1 MEILTRKRKKVND
14 GFFVK
19 RVLRLHETVF
29 VKKNKNIQ
37 KNIQKNTKNL
47 LTSFFNCGTLR
58 ISLKERRKTMNFMVL
73 INSIIVISIILLV
86 LVISELIMNSACC
99 VAGNEVSSYGFSERF
114 AFRA

>member
-19 RVLRLHETVF
+19 RFLRLHEMVF

-47 LTSFFNCGTLR
+47 LTSFSNYGTLR

-86 LVISELIMNSACC
+86 LVISGLIMNSAYC
-99 VAGNEVSSYGFSERF
+99 VAGNETSLRGFSERF
-114 AFRA
+114 AFYA